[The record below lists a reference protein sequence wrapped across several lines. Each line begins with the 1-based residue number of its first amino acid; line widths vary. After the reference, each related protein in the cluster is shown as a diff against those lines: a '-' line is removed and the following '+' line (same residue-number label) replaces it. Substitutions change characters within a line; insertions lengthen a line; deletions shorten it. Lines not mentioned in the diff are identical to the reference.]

1 MTTYISSSKNKY
13 QKTMSFCCFFLAAG
27 FVASSA
33 QLATRRF
40 VCTGSEFFQN
50 IAFRVDGKQVFNCKK
65 SGVAHLAARGVQA
78 TNSLGQKG
86 VPRKWPRNSE
96 LR

>member
-1 MTTYISSSKNKY
+1 M
-13 QKTMSFCCFFLAAG
+13 AAE
-27 FVASSA
+27 FVASKA
-33 QLATRRF
+33 EFVTGCF
-40 VCTGSEFFQN
+40 VCTEASFFQN